1 MLVFYFNNWGIII
14 HFINNYLITYKNEL
28 GKGALFIDMLQ
39 PKRIK
44 KGRKVRNIVVC
55 SPYGYG

>member
-44 KGRKVRNIVVC
+44 KGRKVTQIKN
-55 SPYGYG
+55 